1 MDYNLIMQSNECK
14 IIENAFSKIHD
25 QDYFESEIK
34 KNNHVIN
41 AVQEIID
48 NLEKGII
55 RIAEKN
61 SDDSWKINEVYK
73 KAILLYFKLSSNKL
87 IESNYFIW
95 NDKIPLQNSIETKNL
110 ESKNYFRNVPG
121 TIVRKGAY
129 VSKNAVLMPSFV
141 NIGSYIDD
149 GTMIDS
155 FSTIGSAAQIGKKC
169 HISEGVCIGGVLEPL
184 NASPVIIEDNCFIGA
199 KSAITEGIIIK
210 KNSIIAAG
218 VILTSSTKIIK
229 RDTNES
235 IKGVIPENSLVI
247 PGTYKTTENLS
258 INCAILLNRS
268 KDKNF
273 INEFLR

>member
-55 RIAEKN
+55 RIAEKS

>member
-14 IIENAFSKIHD
+14 IIENAFSKIND

-55 RIAEKN
+55 RIAEKS